1 MIMWAV
7 KKIEVRPGH
16 RLWVEFADGVRG
28 EVDLTGDLFGPLGQ
42 PLLDEQRFAEAFIDE
57 FGAVAWPNGF
67 DLGPDWLH
75 EQLGGGRYPDRSPPA
90 GWDARE
96 GSDGDD

>member
-1 MIMWAV
+1 MWNV

-16 RLWVEFADGVRG
+16 RLWVEFADGLSG
-28 EVDLTGDLFGPLGQ
+28 ELDLSADLFGPLGQ
-42 PLLDEQRFAEAFIDE
+42 PLMDDKNFAEAFIDE

-75 EQLGGGRYPDRSPPA
+75 AILSERPY
-90 GWDARE
+90 
-96 GSDGDD
+96 DGEPKSQTLAAHERPTGDE